1 MLVLQASAGS
11 ARRLA
16 SPAIFAQFLGQSS
29 PLSEELL
36 RGEGS
41 RFAVLALTEFLETF
55 LLVFA
60 EVHALAEAEPDGV
73 VDEPV
78 MLHSVLVTPPLGLD
92 VLLHV
97 AEATGFAVLA
107 NVEAVGGKFLSKS
120 PAGQSEQQEAQQGS
134 TGSSKTNLQHR
145 AKVLAEMCR
154 WEEQVKRSP
163 MDGSCSWTSK
173 FGAAESRRDWGFALQ
188 SNLGFRGCA
197 VWFGTC
203 AAVMFSIGKACSN
216 LSRPSRLIFGWADCF
231 IVKTGVQ
238 IRTYSSALSF
248 HLEGWAVLLAKRK

>member
-1 MLVLQASAGS
+1 MIVLEASAGS

-41 RFAVLALTEFLETF
+41 GFAVLALTEFLETF

-78 MLHSVLVTPPLGLD
+78 MLHSVLVTPPFGLD

-107 NVEAVGGKFLSKS
+107 DVEAVGGKFLSKS

-216 LSRPSRLIFGWADCF
+216 LSRPSRLIWTGGLFHREDGRSDPDAFVCPLLPFG
-231 IVKTGVQ
+231 GV
-238 IRTYSSALSF
+238 
-248 HLEGWAVLLAKRK
+248 GCLAC